1 MSQLIGFQSDSRIRK
16 TELLPW
22 IFAVAIF
29 FVLPEYLSLGAQV
42 LTFILFALS
51 LDLITGFAGVVTLGH
66 AAFFG
71 VGAYTCGILSAK
83 LGITD
88 PLVLILCSAVVC
100 ALLGFLTG
108 LVVLRTQNLTQL
120 MLTLAIA
127 ALCYEVA
134 NKATLITG
142 GADGLTGVTIG
153 PVFGLFKFDFL
164 NKTAYLWCLAMLFI
178 FWIVIRRII

>member
-1 MSQLIGFQSDSRIRK
+1 MTKFIGFQSDSRIRK

-22 IFAVAIF
+22 IFTVVVF
-29 FVLPEYLSLGAQV
+29 FVLPEYLSLGAQI

-51 LDLITGFAGVVTLGH
+51 LDLITGYAGVVTLGH

-88 PLVLILCSAVVC
+88 PILLIICSAIAC
-100 ALLGFLTG
+100 ALLGFFTG
-108 LVVLRTQNLTQL
+108 LVILRTQKLTQL
-120 MLTLAIA
+120 MLTVAIA

-134 NKATLITG
+134 NKAPLITG
-142 GADGLTGVTIG
+142 GADGLTGVIIG
-153 PVFGLFKFDFL
+153 PVLG
-164 NKTAYLWCLAMLFI
+164 
-178 FWIVIRRII
+178 